1 MFKKIYIPVVLA
13 ALVALITGVW
23 VSEKAYALDLSS
35 RRRPQRGAHA
45 IGQVT
50 SISQD
55 QFTLQRPNEDDGSFL
70 VDEHTIFRGFD
81 DSEIEFE
88 DLSTGQWVRVTAV
101 RNEGDGMLARLV
113 VILPEDFDP
122 SEHEGVSGRVSD
134 VDTRVE
140 TFTLQTRN
148 SDDVI
153 VTVNE
158 ETRYSGGVKNLEDL
172 QNGMLA
178 WAGVKK
184 LDDGNLLALAVR
196 ARYPIV
202 KLTGRIS
209 EVDISAGTFTL
220 HTRRGDKDVTIIVT
234 NETGFRSREGSIET
248 LADLELDMLAFV
260 SAKKPGGEI
269 DAEQIPPLEAL
280 MVAAAAQDQL
290 PKYDWRITGEV
301 VTVDNSTFTIET
313 PKGKQFAF
321 SVTEDTHFRSRN
333 NQVQSLDDLEA
344 GMKVLVGVD
353 DLGSGQYRA
362 GLVIAGHLK

>member
-1 MFKKIYIPVVLA
+1 
-13 ALVALITGVW
+13 
-23 VSEKAYALDLSS
+23 
-35 RRRPQRGAHA
+35 
-45 IGQVT
+45 VT
-50 SISQD
+50 SILED
-55 QFTLQRPNEDDGSFL
+55 QFKLQKPNEDEGLFL
-70 VDEHTIFRGFD
+70 VDEHTIFLGID
-81 DSEIEFE
+81 DAELEFE

-101 RNEGDGMLARLV
+101 RNKGGEMLARLV

-134 VDTRVE
+134 VDTSVE

-148 SDDVI
+148 NDDVI

-158 ETRYSGGVKNLEDL
+158 ETRYSGGVENLEDL
-172 QNGMLA
+172 QDGMLA

-184 LDDGNLLALAVR
+184 LDEGNLLALAVR

-209 EVDISAGTFTL
+209 EVDTSAGTFTL

-248 LADLELDMLAFV
+248 LADLEPDMLAFV
-260 SAKKPGGEI
+260 SVKKPGGEI

-301 VTVDNSTFTIET
+301 VSVDNSTFTIET

-333 NQVQSLDDLEA
+333 TQIQSLDDLEA
-344 GMKVLVGVD
+344 GMKVLVGVE
-353 DLGSGQYRA
+353 DLGSGQYHA

>member
-13 ALVALITGVW
+13 ALVALFVGVW
-23 VSEKAYALDLSS
+23 VSDEAFALDPSS
-35 RRRPQRGAHA
+35 RRRPPKGAHTV
-45 IGQVT
+45 GQVT
-50 SISQD
+50 SISKG
-55 QFTLQRPNEDDGSFL
+55 QFTLQKPNEDESSFL
-70 VDEHTIFRGFD
+70 VDEQTIFRGLD
-81 DSEIEFE
+81 DSELEFE
-88 DLSTGQWVRVTAV
+88 DLSTDQWVRVTAV
-101 RNEGDGMLARLV
+101 RDEGGGMLARLV

-158 ETRYSGGVKNLEDL
+158 ETRYSDGVENFEDL
-172 QNGMLA
+172 QDGMLA

-184 LDDGNLLALAVR
+184 LDDGNMLALAVR
-196 ARYPIV
+196 AHYPIV
-202 KLTGRIS
+202 KLIGRIS
-209 EVDISAGTFTL
+209 EVDTSAGTFTL

-234 NETGFRSREGSIET
+234 NETGFRSRESSIET
-248 LADLELDMLAFV
+248 LADLEPDMLAFV
-260 SAKKPGGEI
+260 SAKKPDGEI
-269 DAEQIPPLEAL
+269 DVEQIPPLEAL

-301 VTVDNSTFTIET
+301 VSVDNSTFTIET
-313 PKGKQFAF
+313 PNGKQFAF

-333 NQVQSLDDLEA
+333 NQVQSQDDLEA
-344 GMKVLVGVD
+344 GIKVLVGVD

-362 GLVIAGHLK
+362 GLVIVGHLK

>member
-1 MFKKIYIPVVLA
+1 
-13 ALVALITGVW
+13 
-23 VSEKAYALDLSS
+23 
-35 RRRPQRGAHA
+35 
-45 IGQVT
+45 
-50 SISQD
+50 
-55 QFTLQRPNEDDGSFL
+55 
-70 VDEHTIFRGFD
+70 VDEHTIFRGLD
-81 DSEIEFE
+81 DSELEFE
-88 DLSTGQWVRVTAV
+88 DLSTGQWVRVTSV
-101 RNEGDGMLARLV
+101 RNEGGEMLVRLV
-113 VILPEDFDP
+113 VVLPEDFDP

-134 VDTRVE
+134 VGTSVE
-140 TFTLQTRN
+140 TFTLQTYN

-158 ETRYSGGVKNLEDL
+158 ETRYSGGVENLEDL
-172 QNGMLA
+172 QDGMLA

-202 KLTGRIS
+202 KLSGRIS
-209 EVDISAGTFTL
+209 EVDTSAGAFTL

-234 NETGFRSREGSIET
+234 KETGFRNREGSIET
-248 LADLELDMLAFV
+248 LADLEPDMLAFV
-260 SAKKPGGEI
+260 SVKKPGGEI

-301 VTVDNSTFTIET
+301 VSVDNSTFTIET

-333 NQVQSLDDLEA
+333 TQIQSLDDLEA
-344 GMKVLVGVD
+344 GMKVLVGVE
-353 DLGSGQYRA
+353 DLGSGQYHA

>member
-23 VSEKAYALDLSS
+23 VSDKAFALDPNP

-45 IGQVT
+45 VGQVT
-50 SISQD
+50 SISKD
-55 QFTLQRPNEDDGSFL
+55 QFTLQRPNEDESSFL
-70 VDEHTIFRGFD
+70 VDEHTIFRGLD
-81 DSEIEFE
+81 DAALAFE
-88 DLSTGQWVRVTAV
+88 DLSTGQWVRVTLM
-101 RNEGDGMLARLV
+101 RREGGEMLAHFV

-122 SEHEGVSGRVSD
+122 SKHEGVNGRVSN
-134 VDTRVE
+134 VDISAE
-140 TFTLQTRN
+140 TVTLQTRN
-148 SDDVI
+148 SDDMI

-158 ETRYSGGVKNLEDL
+158 ETRYSGGVENLEDL
-172 QNGMLA
+172 GDGMLA

-209 EVDISAGTFTL
+209 EVDTSASTFTL

-234 NETGFRSREGSIET
+234 NETRFRSREASIET
-248 LADLELDMLAFV
+248 LADLEPDMLAFV
-260 SAKKPGGEI
+260 AVKKPGGEI
-269 DAEQIPPLEAL
+269 DAEQIPLLEAL
-280 MVAAAAQDQL
+280 TVAAAAQDQL
-290 PKYDWRITGEV
+290 PESDWRITGEV
-301 VTVDNSTFTIET
+301 VSVDNSTFTIET
-313 PKGKQFAF
+313 PKGKQFTF

-333 NQVQSLDDLEA
+333 TQVQSLDDLEA
-344 GMKVLVGVD
+344 GMKVLVGVE
-353 DLGSGQYRA
+353 DLGSGQYHA